1 MSRQF
6 FWCISNVEQMWG
18 WYPPLMLQVNRSGLG
33 SAILTGSK
41 KTVFLLD
48 AFEEQGQEPLFSQ
61 SLSPQT
67 RLLSLEQSKVSQ
79 GSSWAL
85 LALPVTVHTALSPSL
100 CHLYLPTT
108 QSGIQASY

>member
-1 MSRQF
+1 
-6 FWCISNVEQMWG
+6 MWG

-33 SAILTGSK
+33 SAFLTGSR

-48 AFEEQGQEPLFSQ
+48 AFAGAGAGAVLFFVTVS
-61 SLSPQT
+61 SDPALVP
-67 RLLSLEQSKVSQ
+67 RAKASQ

-108 QSGIQASY
+108 QSGVQASY

>member
-1 MSRQF
+1 
-6 FWCISNVEQMWG
+6 
-18 WYPPLMLQVNRSGLG
+18 MLQVNRSGLG

-67 RLLSLEQSKVSQ
+67 RLLSLEQSKVS
-79 GSSWAL
+79 
-85 LALPVTVHTALSPSL
+85 
-100 CHLYLPTT
+100 
-108 QSGIQASY
+108 